1 LGQAAVARELEQSV
15 VQLAAALSLA
25 QSDVDDAL
33 LASQF
38 LEVRWGSRTQR
49 RALLQVFGSGGTV

>member
-1 LGQAAVARELEQSV
+1 MARELEQSV